1 MPKTSTSQQLQP
13 QPQTQSRPTALS
25 RLRRFI
31 FALIYLLPAVL
42 FCSYYPLISLGSD
55 RSMNFELSL
64 PLIWLVLF
72 DATLLLAF
80 ILLDHER
87 RRSRPRSRTAA
98 REQSFWGFNFPGL
111 TDRQFFLFSLFPFFA
126 TASILWSA
134 NPLRALLTAG
144 LIWLVFFAIFALL
157 HLLPAL
163 GLPFRFRTKFLTA
176 FFISTVVICA
186 LCWLQSFLDLAGL
199 SRDQTLLCL
208 GCTYHSF
215 GFPHPSGL
223 AIEPQFMGNLL
234 LAPTLTALYLLV
246 FHHPRRSS
254 STRTQKTS
262 SFTLSRRQF
271 HLVLAAAC
279 LFSATLFLTFSRGAI
294 YAYAVALVALAVFA
308 LVRHTFRP
316 SLLLIPIATFLAI
329 LGVQGAFAALSPT
342 SETFLTGVT
351 KSIHHLSL
359 GLIDLRPTTSGPAET
374 PEASETSE
382 TSADPADPAENSE
395 APATTPDPSTDA
407 IFDGYVPESTNVRLS
422 LSSTAL
428 RTWARSPWT
437 ILFGVGLGGAGTAM
451 HSLYPDLVTSPKEI
465 VQNQFISLLLE
476 LGLIGVGL
484 LVFALYLAFFSR
496 YGRPRLRSH
505 PALPLL
511 VALLLAYLVTLNF
524 FAGLPNAL
532 HIYLLPPLLYL
543 IFAPSASLSPSQ
555 PLPARPKT
563 PKIPQNPKKS

>member
-1 MPKTSTSQQLQP
+1 MSKTSTPHQPQAQPKLQP
-13 QPQTQSRPTALS
+13 QSKPRPTALS

-72 DATLLLAF
+72 DAALLLAF

-98 REQSFWGFNFPGL
+98 RKQSFWGFNFPGL

-176 FFISTVVICA
+176 FFISTTVICA
-186 LCWLQSFLDLAGL
+186 LCWIQSCLDLAGL

-246 FHHPRRSS
+246 FHHPRRSLS
-254 STRTQKTS
+254 ARAQKNP

-271 HLVLAAAC
+271 RLVLAAAC

-294 YAYAVALVALAVFA
+294 YAYAVALVALTIFA
-308 LVRHTFRP
+308 LVRHAFRP
-316 SLLLIPIATFLAI
+316 SLLLIPIVTFFAI
-329 LGVQGAFAALSPT
+329 LGVQGTFAALSPT

-359 GLIDLRPTTSGPAET
+359 GLIDLRPTASDFAET
-374 PEASETSE
+374 PETSK
-382 TSADPADPAENSE
+382 TPAENSE
-395 APATTPDPSTDA
+395 APATTPDSSTDA

-428 RTWARSPWT
+428 RTWAHSPWT

-476 LGLIGVGL
+476 LGLIGIL
-484 LVFALYLAFFSR
+484 LLAFTFYLAFFSR
-496 YGRPRLRSH
+496 YGRPRFRSH

-543 IFAPSASLSPSQ
+543 IF
-555 PLPARPKT
+555 T
-563 PKIPQNPKKS
+563 PKPNNASIT

>member
-1 MPKTSTSQQLQP
+1 MPKTSTPHQP
-13 QPQTQSRPTALS
+13 QPQSRPTALS
-25 RLRRFI
+25 SLRRFI

-72 DATLLLAF
+72 DATLLLVF
-80 ILLDHER
+80 ILLDRER
-87 RRSRPRSRTAA
+87 RRSRPRSRAAA
-98 REQSFWGFNFPGL
+98 RKQSFWGFNFPGL

-176 FFISTVVICA
+176 FFTSTTVICA

-234 LAPTLTALYLLV
+234 LAPTLTTLYLLV

-254 STRTQKTS
+254 SARTQQNP
-262 SFTLSRRQF
+262 SFILSRRQF
-271 HLVLAAAC
+271 RLVLAAVC

-294 YAYAVALVALAVFA
+294 YAYAVALVALAIFA
-308 LVRHTFRP
+308 LARHTFRP
-316 SLLLIPIATFLAI
+316 SLLFIPIATFLAV
-329 LGVQGAFAALSPT
+329 LGVQGTFAALSPT

-359 GLIDLRPTTSGPAET
+359 GLIDLRPTTSDPAPET
-374 PEASETSE
+374 SDPAANSEASE
-382 TSADPADPAENSE
+382 
-395 APATTPDPSTDA
+395 ATPGSSTDA

-428 RTWARSPWT
+428 RTWIHSPWT
-437 ILFGVGLGGAGTAM
+437 IFFGVGLGGAGTAM

-476 LGLIGVGL
+476 LGLIGVLL
-484 LVFALYLAFFSR
+484 LVFAFYLAFCSR

-543 IFAPSASLSPSQ
+543 IFAPSASLNSSQ

-563 PKIPQNPKKS
+563 PKILQNPKKS

>member
-1 MPKTSTSQQLQP
+1 MPKTSTPHQPQLQP
-13 QPQTQSRPTALS
+13 RPPALS
-25 RLRRFI
+25 RLRRLI

-80 ILLDHER
+80 ILLDRER
-87 RRSRPRSRTAA
+87 RRSRPRSRAAA
-98 REQSFWGFNFPGL
+98 RKQSFWGFNFPGL

-176 FFISTVVICA
+176 FFISTAAICA

-254 STRTQKTS
+254 SARTQKTP

-271 HLVLAAAC
+271 HFVLAAAC
-279 LFSATLFLTFSRGAI
+279 FFSATLFLTFSRGAI
-294 YAYAVALVALAVFA
+294 YAYAVALVALTIFA
-308 LVRHTFRP
+308 LVRRVFRP
-316 SLLLIPIATFLAI
+316 SLLLIPIITFLAI

-374 PEASETSE
+374 PEASE
-382 TSADPADPAENSE
+382 

-407 IFDGYVPESTNVRLS
+407 IFDGYVPESTNVRLG

-428 RTWARSPWT
+428 RTWAHSPWT

-476 LGLIGVGL
+476 LGLIGVLL
-484 LVFALYLAFFSR
+484 LVFAFYLAFCSR

-543 IFAPSASLSPSQ
+543 IFAPSASLNSSQ

-563 PKIPQNPKKS
+563 PKILQNPKKS

>member
-1 MPKTSTSQQLQP
+1 MPKTSTSHQPQP
-13 QPQTQSRPTALS
+13 QPQTQPRPTALS

-87 RRSRPRSRTAA
+87 RRSRPRSRAAA
-98 REQSFWGFNFPGL
+98 RKQSFWGFNFPGL

-176 FFISTVVICA
+176 FFISTAVICA

-234 LAPTLTALYLLV
+234 LAPTLTALYLLA

-254 STRTQKTS
+254 SARTQKTP

-271 HLVLAAAC
+271 RLVFAAAC
-279 LFSATLFLTFSRGAI
+279 LFSATLFLSFSRGAI
-294 YAYAVALVALAVFA
+294 YAYAVALVALAIFA
-308 LVRHTFRP
+308 LVRRAFRP

-329 LGVQGAFAALSPT
+329 LGVQGTFAALSPT

-359 GLIDLRPTTSGPAET
+359 GLIDLRPTASDPAPETSDPAET
-374 PEASETSE
+374 
-382 TSADPADPAENSE
+382 SE
-395 APATTPDPSTDA
+395 APETTPDSSTDA

-428 RTWARSPWT
+428 RTWVHSPWT

-484 LVFALYLAFFSR
+484 LVFAFYLAFFSR

-543 IFAPSASLSPSQ
+543 IFAPSASLTPTQ
-555 PLPARPKT
+555 LLPARPKT

>member
-13 QPQTQSRPTALS
+13 QSQTQPQPRPTALS

-87 RRSRPRSRTAA
+87 RRSCPRSRAAA
-98 REQSFWGFNFPGL
+98 RKQSFWGFNFPGL
-111 TDRQFFLFSLFPFFA
+111 TDRQFFLFSLSPFFA

-176 FFISTVVICA
+176 FFISTAVICA
-186 LCWLQSFLDLAGL
+186 LCWLQSLLDLAGL

-254 STRTQKTS
+254 SARTQKTP

-279 LFSATLFLTFSRGAI
+279 FFSATLFLTFSRGAI
-294 YAYAVALVALAVFA
+294 YAYAVALVALAIFA
-308 LVRHTFRP
+308 LIRRTFRP
-316 SLLLIPIATFLAI
+316 SLLLIPILTFLAI
-329 LGVQGAFAALSPT
+329 LGVQGTFAALSPT

-374 PEASETSE
+374 PEASE
-382 TSADPADPAENSE
+382 
-395 APATTPDPSTDA
+395 APATTPDSSTDA
-407 IFDGYVPESTNVRLS
+407 IFDGYVPESTNVRLG

-428 RTWARSPWT
+428 RTWAHSPWT

-451 HSLYPDLVTSPKEI
+451 HFLYPDLVTSPKEI

-484 LVFALYLAFFSR
+484 LVFTLDRALFSR

-543 IFAPSASLSPSQ
+543 IFAPSASLTPTQ
-555 PLPARPKT
+555 LLPARPKT

>member
-1 MPKTSTSQQLQP
+1 MPKTSTPHQP
-13 QPQTQSRPTALS
+13 QPQSRPTALS
-25 RLRRFI
+25 SLRRFI

-72 DATLLLAF
+72 DATLLLVF
-80 ILLDHER
+80 ILLDRER
-87 RRSRPRSRTAA
+87 RRSRPRSRAAA
-98 REQSFWGFNFPGL
+98 RKQSFWGFNFPGL

-176 FFISTVVICA
+176 FFISTTVICA

-254 STRTQKTS
+254 SARTQKDP

-271 HLVLAAAC
+271 RLVLAAAC

-294 YAYAVALVALAVFA
+294 YAYAVALVALAIFA
-308 LVRHTFRP
+308 LARHTFRP
-316 SLLLIPIATFLAI
+316 SLLFIPIATFLAV
-329 LGVQGAFAALSPT
+329 LGVQGTFAALSPT

-359 GLIDLRPTTSGPAET
+359 GLIDLRPTTSDPAPENSD
-374 PEASETSE
+374 PAANSEASE
-382 TSADPADPAENSE
+382 
-395 APATTPDPSTDA
+395 ATPGSSTDA

-428 RTWARSPWT
+428 RTWIHSPWT
-437 ILFGVGLGGAGTAM
+437 IFFGVGLGGAGTAM

-476 LGLIGVGL
+476 LGLIGVL
-484 LVFALYLAFFSR
+484 LLAFTFYLAFFSR

-543 IFAPSASLSPSQ
+543 IFAPSASLNSSQ

-563 PKIPQNPKKS
+563 PKILQNPKKS

>member
-1 MPKTSTSQQLQP
+1 MPKTSTPHQP
-13 QPQTQSRPTALS
+13 QPQSRPTALS

-31 FALIYLLPAVL
+31 VVLIYLLPAIL

-87 RRSRPRSRTAA
+87 RRSRPRSRAAA
-98 REQSFWGFNFPGL
+98 RKQSFWGFNFPGL

-176 FFISTVVICA
+176 FFISTAVICA

-254 STRTQKTS
+254 SARTQKTP

-279 LFSATLFLTFSRGAI
+279 FFSATLFLTFSRGAI
-294 YAYAVALVALAVFA
+294 YAYAVALVTLAIFA
-308 LVRHTFRP
+308 LVRRTFRP
-316 SLLLIPIATFLAI
+316 SLLLIPIFTFLAI
-329 LGVQGAFAALSPT
+329 LGVQGTFAALSPT

-359 GLIDLRPTTSGPAET
+359 GLIDLRPNTSDFALETSDPAET
-374 PEASETSE
+374 SEASET
-382 TSADPADPAENSE
+382 PAENS
-395 APATTPDPSTDA
+395 AATPDSSTDA

-428 RTWARSPWT
+428 RTWAHSPWT

-451 HSLYPDLVTSPKEI
+451 HSLYPELVTSPKEI

-476 LGLIGVGL
+476 LGLIGVLL
-484 LVFALYLAFFSR
+484 LVFAFYLAFFSR

-543 IFAPSASLSPSQ
+543 IFAPSASLNSSQ
-555 PLPARPKT
+555 PLPAHPKT
-563 PKIPQNPKKS
+563 PPKSKKVLKSPCQN

>member
-1 MPKTSTSQQLQP
+1 MPKTSTPHQP
-13 QPQTQSRPTALS
+13 QPQSRPTALS

-80 ILLDHER
+80 ILLDRER
-87 RRSRPRSRTAA
+87 RRSRPRSRAAA
-98 REQSFWGFNFPGL
+98 RKQSFWGFNFPGL

-176 FFISTVVICA
+176 FFISTTVICA

-246 FHHPRRSS
+246 FHHPRHSS
-254 STRTQKTS
+254 SARAQKNP

-271 HLVLAAAC
+271 RLVLAAAC

-294 YAYAVALVALAVFA
+294 YAYAVALVALAIFA

-316 SLLLIPIATFLAI
+316 SLLLIPIATFLAV
-329 LGVQGAFAALSPT
+329 LGIQGTFAALSPT

-359 GLIDLRPTTSGPAET
+359 GLIDLRPT
-374 PEASETSE
+374 AS
-382 TSADPADPAENSE
+382 DPAPEISDPAPEISDPAPEISDPAENSE
-395 APATTPDPSTDA
+395 ASETTPDSSTDA

-428 RTWARSPWT
+428 RTWAHSPWT
-437 ILFGVGLGGAGTAM
+437 IFFGVGLGGAGTAM

-476 LGLIGVGL
+476 LGLIGVLL
-484 LVFALYLAFFSR
+484 LVFAFYLAFCSR

-511 VALLLAYLVTLNF
+511 VALLFAYLVTLNF

-543 IFAPSASLSPSQ
+543 IFAPSASLNPPQ
-555 PLPARPKT
+555 TLPARPKT
-563 PKIPQNPKKS
+563 PKILQNPKKS

>member
-1 MPKTSTSQQLQP
+1 MPKTSTPHQLQP
-13 QPQTQSRPTALS
+13 QSQAQPQPRPTALS
-25 RLRRFI
+25 SLRRFI

-72 DATLLLAF
+72 DATILLAF
-80 ILLDHER
+80 ILLDRER
-87 RRSRPRSRTAA
+87 RRSRPRSRAAA
-98 REQSFWGFNFPGL
+98 RKQSFWGFNFPGL

-176 FFISTVVICA
+176 FFISTAVICA

-246 FHHPRRSS
+246 FHHPRHSS
-254 STRTQKTS
+254 SARAQQNP

-271 HLVLAAAC
+271 RLVLAAAC

-294 YAYAVALVALAVFA
+294 YAYAVALVALTIFT
-308 LVRHTFRP
+308 LVRHAFRP

-329 LGVQGAFAALSPT
+329 LGVQGTFAALSPT

-359 GLIDLRPTTSGPAET
+359 GLIDLRPTASDSA
-374 PEASETSE
+374 PEIS
-382 TSADPADPAENSE
+382 DPAENSE
-395 APATTPDPSTDA
+395 APETTPDSSTDA

-428 RTWARSPWT
+428 RTWAHSPWT

-451 HSLYPDLVTSPKEI
+451 HSFYPDLVTSPKEI

-476 LGLIGVGL
+476 LGLIGVLL
-484 LVFALYLAFFSR
+484 LVFAFYLAFFSR

-543 IFAPSASLSPSQ
+543 IFTPTTSLNPSQ
-555 PLPARPKT
+555 PLPAH
-563 PKIPQNPKKS
+563 PKILQNPKKS

>member
-1 MPKTSTSQQLQP
+1 MPKTSTSQQP
-13 QPQTQSRPTALS
+13 QPQSRPTALS

-55 RSMNFELSL
+55 RSMNFEISL

-80 ILLDHER
+80 ILLNRER
-87 RRSRPRSRTAA
+87 RRSRPHSRTAA
-98 REQSFWGFNFPGL
+98 RKQSFWGFNFPGL

-134 NPLRALLTAG
+134 NPLRALLTAS

-176 FFISTVVICA
+176 FFISTAVICA

-234 LAPTLTALYLLV
+234 LAPTLTALYLLA

-254 STRTQKTS
+254 SARAQKNP

-271 HLVLAAAC
+271 RLVLAAAC

-294 YAYAVALVALAVFA
+294 YAYAVALVALAIFA

-316 SLLLIPIATFLAI
+316 SLLLIPIATFLAV
-329 LGVQGAFAALSPT
+329 LGVQGTFAALSPT

-359 GLIDLRPTTSGPAET
+359 GLIDLRPTASDPAPEISDPAET
-374 PEASETSE
+374 SEASET
-382 TSADPADPAENSE
+382 PAENS
-395 APATTPDPSTDA
+395 ATTPDSSTDA

-428 RTWARSPWT
+428 RTWAHSPWT
-437 ILFGVGLGGAGTAM
+437 IFFGVGLGGAGTAM

-476 LGLIGVGL
+476 LGLIGVLL
-484 LVFALYLAFFSR
+484 LVFALYLAFCSH

-543 IFAPSASLSPSQ
+543 IFAPSASLNSSQ

-563 PKIPQNPKKS
+563 PKILQNPKKS

>member
-1 MPKTSTSQQLQP
+1 MPKTSTPHQP
-13 QPQTQSRPTALS
+13 QPQSRPTALS
-25 RLRRFI
+25 SLRRFI

-80 ILLDHER
+80 ILLDRER
-87 RRSRPRSRTAA
+87 RRSRPRSRPAA
-98 REQSFWGFNFPGL
+98 RKQSFWGFNFPGL

-176 FFISTVVICA
+176 FFISTAVICA

-246 FHHPRRSS
+246 FHHPRHSS
-254 STRTQKTS
+254 SARAQKNP

-271 HLVLAAAC
+271 RLVLAAAC
-279 LFSATLFLTFSRGAI
+279 IFSATLFLTFSRGAI
-294 YAYAVALVALAVFA
+294 YAYAVALVALTIFA

-316 SLLLIPIATFLAI
+316 SLLFIPIATFLAI
-329 LGVQGAFAALSPT
+329 LGVQGTFAALSPT

-359 GLIDLRPTTSGPAET
+359 GLIDLRPT
-374 PEASETSE
+374 AS
-382 TSADPADPAENSE
+382 DPAPEISDPAENSE
-395 APATTPDPSTDA
+395 APETTPDSSTDA

-428 RTWARSPWT
+428 RTWIHSPWT

-476 LGLIGVGL
+476 LGLIGVLL
-484 LVFALYLAFFSR
+484 LVFAFYLAFFSR

-505 PALPLL
+505 PTLPLL
-511 VALLLAYLVTLNF
+511 IALLLAYLVTLNF

-543 IFAPSASLSPSQ
+543 IFAPSASLNSSQ
-555 PLPARPKT
+555 PLPAH
-563 PKIPQNPKKS
+563 PKILQNPKKS

>member
-1 MPKTSTSQQLQP
+1 MSKTSTSHQPQP
-13 QPQTQSRPTALS
+13 QPQTHSRPTTLS

-87 RRSRPRSRTAA
+87 RRSRPRSRAAA
-98 REQSFWGFNFPGL
+98 RKQSFWGFNFPGL

-176 FFISTVVICA
+176 FFISTTVICA
-186 LCWLQSFLDLAGL
+186 LCWFQSFLDLAGL

-254 STRTQKTS
+254 STRTQKTP

-279 LFSATLFLTFSRGAI
+279 FFSATLFLTFSRGAI
-294 YAYAVALVALAVFA
+294 YAYAVALVALAIFA
-308 LVRHTFRP
+308 LIRHTFRP
-316 SLLLIPIATFLAI
+316 SLLLIPIITFLAI
-329 LGVQGAFAALSPT
+329 LGVQGTFAALSPT

-374 PEASETSE
+374 PEASE
-382 TSADPADPAENSE
+382 

-407 IFDGYVPESTNVRLS
+407 IFDGYVPESTNVRLG

-428 RTWARSPWT
+428 RTWAHSPWT

-476 LGLIGVGL
+476 LGLIGVLL
-484 LVFALYLAFFSR
+484 LVFSLYLALFSR
-496 YGRPRLRSH
+496 YGHPRLRSH

-563 PKIPQNPKKS
+563 PKILQNPKKS

>member
-1 MPKTSTSQQLQP
+1 MPKTSTPHQLQP
-13 QPQTQSRPTALS
+13 QSQTQPQPQPRPTALS
-25 RLRRFI
+25 SLRRLI

-80 ILLDHER
+80 ILLDRER
-87 RRSRPRSRTAA
+87 RRSRPRSRAAA
-98 REQSFWGFNFPGL
+98 RKQSFWGFNFPGL

-176 FFISTVVICA
+176 FFISTAVICA

-246 FHHPRRSS
+246 FHHPRHSS
-254 STRTQKTS
+254 SARTQKNP

-271 HLVLAAAC
+271 RLVLAAAC

-294 YAYAVALVALAVFA
+294 YAYAVALVALAIFA

-316 SLLLIPIATFLAI
+316 SLLLIPIATFLAV
-329 LGVQGAFAALSPT
+329 LGVQGTFAALSPT

-359 GLIDLRPTTSGPAET
+359 GLIDLRPT
-374 PEASETSE
+374 ASDSAPETS
-382 TSADPADPAENSE
+382 DPAENSE
-395 APATTPDPSTDA
+395 APATTPDSSTDA

-428 RTWARSPWT
+428 RTWAHSPWT

-484 LVFALYLAFFSR
+484 LVFALYLAFCSR

-532 HIYLLPPLLYL
+532 HIYLLPPLIYL
-543 IFAPSASLSPSQ
+543 IFAPSASLNSSQ

-563 PKIPQNPKKS
+563 PKILQNPKKS

>member
-1 MPKTSTSQQLQP
+1 MPKTSTPHQP
-13 QPQTQSRPTALS
+13 QPQSQTQPQSRPTALS
-25 RLRRFI
+25 SLRRFI

-64 PLIWLVLF
+64 PLIWLVFF

-80 ILLDHER
+80 ILLDRER
-87 RRSRPRSRTAA
+87 RRSRPRSRAAA
-98 REQSFWGFNFPGL
+98 RKQSFWGFNFPGL
-111 TDRQFFLFSLFPFFA
+111 TDRQFFLFSLFPFFV

-163 GLPFRFRTKFLTA
+163 GLPFRFRTKFLIA
-176 FFISTVVICA
+176 FFISTTVICA

-246 FHHPRRSS
+246 FHHPCRSS
-254 STRTQKTS
+254 SARTQKNP
-262 SFTLSRRQF
+262 SFILSRRQF
-271 HLVLAAAC
+271 RLVLAAAC

-294 YAYAVALVALAVFA
+294 YAYAVALVALAIFA

-316 SLLLIPIATFLAI
+316 SLLLIPIATFLAV
-329 LGVQGAFAALSPT
+329 LGVQGTFAALSPT

-359 GLIDLRPTTSGPAET
+359 GLIDLRPT
-374 PEASETSE
+374 AS
-382 TSADPADPAENSE
+382 DPAPEISDPAENSE
-395 APATTPDPSTDA
+395 ASEATPDSSTDA

-428 RTWARSPWT
+428 RTWIHSPWT
-437 ILFGVGLGGAGTAM
+437 IFFGVGLGGAGTAM

-476 LGLIGVGL
+476 LGLIGVLL
-484 LVFALYLAFFSR
+484 LVFAFYLAFCSR
-496 YGRPRLRSH
+496 YDRPRLRSH

-543 IFAPSASLSPSQ
+543 IFAPSAFLNPSQ

-563 PKIPQNPKKS
+563 PKILQNPKKS

>member
-1 MPKTSTSQQLQP
+1 MPKTSTTHQP
-13 QPQTQSRPTALS
+13 QPKSHSTALS

-31 FALIYLLPAVL
+31 FALIYLLPAIL
-42 FCSYYPLISLGSD
+42 FCSYYPLISLGGD
-55 RSMNFELSL
+55 HSMNFELSL

-80 ILLDHER
+80 IFLDRAR
-87 RRSRPRSRTAA
+87 RRSRPRSRAAA
-98 REQSFWGFNFPGL
+98 RKQSFWGFNFPGL

-126 TASILWSA
+126 TASIFWSA
-134 NPLRALLTAG
+134 NPLRAVLTAG
-144 LIWLVFFAIFALL
+144 LIWLIFFAIFAFL

-176 FFISTVVICA
+176 FFISTATICII
-186 LCWLQSFLDLAGL
+186 CWLQCFLDLAGL

-246 FHHPRRSS
+246 FHHPRA
-254 STRTQKTS
+254 QKAA
-262 SFTLSRRQF
+262 SFTLSSRQF
-271 HLVLAAAC
+271 RLILVAAC
-279 LFSATLFLTFSRGAI
+279 FFSATLFLTFSRGAI
-294 YAYAVALVALAVFA
+294 YAYAIAIVALIIFA

-329 LGVQGAFAALSPT
+329 LGVQGIFAALSPT
-342 SETFLTGVT
+342 PETFLSGVT
-351 KSIHHLSL
+351 KSIHQLSL
-359 GLIDLRPTTSGPAET
+359 GLIDLRPAASDPT
-374 PEASETSE
+374 PEISDPPETSE
-382 TSADPADPAENSE
+382 APETTTNS
-395 APATTPDPSTDA
+395 STDPV
-407 IFDGYVPESTNVRLS
+407 FDGYVPESTNIRLS

-428 RTWARSPWT
+428 RTWAHSPAT

-465 VQNQFISLLLE
+465 VQNQFLSLLLE
-476 LGLIGVGL
+476 LGLVGVAL
-484 LVFALYLAFFSR
+484 LLFALYLACFSR
-496 YGRPRLRSH
+496 FGRSRLRSH

-511 VALLLAYLVTLNF
+511 VSLSLAYLITLNF

-543 IFAPSASLSPSQ
+543 IFKKVQKSPC
-555 PLPARPKT
+555 
-563 PKIPQNPKKS
+563 QN

>member
-1 MPKTSTSQQLQP
+1 MPKTSTPHQPQLQP
-13 QPQTQSRPTALS
+13 RPTALS
-25 RLRRFI
+25 RLRRLI

-87 RRSRPRSRTAA
+87 RRSRPRSRAAA
-98 REQSFWGFNFPGL
+98 RKQSFWGFNFPGL

-176 FFISTVVICA
+176 FFISTAAICA

-254 STRTQKTS
+254 SARTQKTP

-271 HLVLAAAC
+271 HFVLAAAC
-279 LFSATLFLTFSRGAI
+279 FFSATLFLTFSRGAI
-294 YAYAVALVALAVFA
+294 YAYAVALVALTIFA
-308 LVRHTFRP
+308 LVRRVFRP

-359 GLIDLRPTTSGPAET
+359 GLIDLRPTASDPA
-374 PEASETSE
+374 PETS
-382 TSADPADPAENSE
+382 DPAENSA

-428 RTWARSPWT
+428 RTWAHSPWT

-484 LVFALYLAFFSR
+484 LVFALYLALFSR

-543 IFAPSASLSPSQ
+543 IFAPSASLNPTQ

>member
-1 MPKTSTSQQLQP
+1 MPKTSTSHQP
-13 QPQTQSRPTALS
+13 QLQSRPTALS

-87 RRSRPRSRTAA
+87 RRSCPRSRAAA
-98 REQSFWGFNFPGL
+98 RKQSFWGFNFPGL

-176 FFISTVVICA
+176 FFTSTAVICA

-246 FHHPRRSS
+246 FHHPRHSS
-254 STRTQKTS
+254 STRAQQTP

-271 HLVLAAAC
+271 RLVLAAAC
-279 LFSATLFLTFSRGAI
+279 FFSATLFLTFSRGAI
-294 YAYAVALVALAVFA
+294 YAYAVALVALAIFA

-316 SLLLIPIATFLAI
+316 SLLLIPIAAFIAV
-329 LGVQGAFAALSPT
+329 LGVQGTFAALSPT

-359 GLIDLRPTTSGPAET
+359 GLIDLRPTASDPA
-374 PEASETSE
+374 PETS
-382 TSADPADPAENSE
+382 DPAANSE
-395 APATTPDPSTDA
+395 APETTPDSSTDA

-428 RTWARSPWT
+428 RTWVHSPW
-437 ILFGVGLGGAGTAM
+437 IIFFGVGLGGAGTAM

-476 LGLIGVGL
+476 LGLIGVLL
-484 LVFALYLAFFSR
+484 LVFAFYLAFCSR

-532 HIYLLPPLLYL
+532 HIYLLPPLLCL
-543 IFAPSASLSPSQ
+543 IFAPSASLNSSQ
-555 PLPARPKT
+555 PLSARPKT
-563 PKIPQNPKKS
+563 PKILQNPKKS

>member
-1 MPKTSTSQQLQP
+1 MPKTSTPHQP
-13 QPQTQSRPTALS
+13 QPQSRPTALS

-72 DATLLLAF
+72 DTTLLLAF

-87 RRSRPRSRTAA
+87 RRSRPRSRAAA
-98 REQSFWGFNFPGL
+98 RKQSFWGFNFPGL

-176 FFISTVVICA
+176 FFISTAVICA

-234 LAPTLTALYLLV
+234 LAPTLTALYLVV

-254 STRTQKTS
+254 SARTQKNP

-271 HLVLAAAC
+271 RLVLAAAC
-279 LFSATLFLTFSRGAI
+279 FFSATLFLTFSRGAI
-294 YAYAVALVALAVFA
+294 YAYAIAIVALIIFT

-316 SLLLIPIATFLAI
+316 SLLLIPIATFLVI
-329 LGVQGAFAALSPT
+329 LGVQGTFAALSPT
-342 SETFLTGVT
+342 SETFLSGVT
-351 KSIHHLSL
+351 KSIHQLSL
-359 GLIDLRPTTSGPAET
+359 GLIDLRPA
-374 PEASETSE
+374 ASDLAETSE
-382 TSADPADPAENSE
+382 APETTTNS
-395 APATTPDPSTDA
+395 STDPV
-407 IFDGYVPESTNVRLS
+407 FDGYIPESTNIRLS

-428 RTWARSPWT
+428 RTWTHSPAT

-451 HSLYPDLVTSPKEI
+451 HSRYPDLVTSPKEI
-465 VQNQFISLLLE
+465 VQNQFLSLLLE
-476 LGLIGVGL
+476 LGLVGVAL
-484 LVFALYLAFFSR
+484 LLFALYLACFSR
-496 YGRPRLRSH
+496 FGRSRLRSH

-511 VALLLAYLVTLNF
+511 VSLSLAYLITLNF

-543 IFAPSASLSPSQ
+543 IFKKVQKSPC
-555 PLPARPKT
+555 
-563 PKIPQNPKKS
+563 QN

>member
-1 MPKTSTSQQLQP
+1 MPKTSTPHQP
-13 QPQTQSRPTALS
+13 QPQSRSTALS

-31 FALIYLLPAVL
+31 FVLIYLLPAVL

-87 RRSRPRSRTAA
+87 RRSRPRSRAAA
-98 REQSFWGFNFPGL
+98 RKQSFWGFNFPGL

-163 GLPFRFRTKFLTA
+163 GPPFRFRTKFLTA
-176 FFISTVVICA
+176 FFISTTVICA

-246 FHHPRRSS
+246 FHHPRHSS
-254 STRTQKTS
+254 LARTQKNP

-271 HLVLAAAC
+271 RLVLAAAC

-294 YAYAVALVALAVFA
+294 YAYAVALVALAIFA

-316 SLLLIPIATFLAI
+316 SLLLIPIATFLAV

-359 GLIDLRPTTSGPAET
+359 GLIDLRPT
-374 PEASETSE
+374 AS
-382 TSADPADPAENSE
+382 DPAPGISDPAANSE
-395 APATTPDPSTDA
+395 APATTPDSSPDSSTDA

-428 RTWARSPWT
+428 RTWAHSPWT

-511 VALLLAYLVTLNF
+511 VARLLAYLVTLNF

-543 IFAPSASLSPSQ
+543 IFAPSASLNPSQ

-563 PKIPQNPKKS
+563 PKILQNPKKS

>member
-1 MPKTSTSQQLQP
+1 MPKTSTPHQP
-13 QPQTQSRPTALS
+13 QPQSRPTALS

-31 FALIYLLPAVL
+31 FALVYLLPAVL

-72 DATLLLAF
+72 DAALLLAF

-87 RRSRPRSRTAA
+87 RRSRPRSRAAA
-98 REQSFWGFNFPGL
+98 RKQSFWGFNFPGL

-176 FFISTVVICA
+176 FFISTTVICA

-254 STRTQKTS
+254 SARTQKDP

-271 HLVLAAAC
+271 RLVLAAAC

-294 YAYAVALVALAVFA
+294 YAYAVALVALAIFA

-329 LGVQGAFAALSPT
+329 LGVQGTFAALSPT

-359 GLIDLRPTTSGPAET
+359 GLIDLRPT
-374 PEASETSE
+374 AS
-382 TSADPADPAENSE
+382 DPAHGISDPAENSE
-395 APATTPDPSTDA
+395 APETTPDSSTDA

-428 RTWARSPWT
+428 RTWAHSPWT
-437 ILFGVGLGGAGTAM
+437 IFFGVGLGGAGTAM
-451 HSLYPDLVTSPKEI
+451 HLLYPDLVTSPKEI

-476 LGLIGVGL
+476 LGLIGVLL
-484 LVFALYLAFFSR
+484 LVFAFYLALFSR

-511 VALLLAYLVTLNF
+511 IALLLTYLVTLNF

-543 IFAPSASLSPSQ
+543 IFAPSASLNSSQ

-563 PKIPQNPKKS
+563 PKILQNPKKS

>member
-1 MPKTSTSQQLQP
+1 MPKTSTPHQP
-13 QPQTQSRPTALS
+13 QPQSRPTALS

-31 FALIYLLPAVL
+31 FALIYLLPAAL

-80 ILLDHER
+80 ILLDRER
-87 RRSRPRSRTAA
+87 RRSRPHSRAAA
-98 REQSFWGFNFPGL
+98 RKQSLWGFNFPGL

-176 FFISTVVICA
+176 FFISTAAICA

-246 FHHPRRSS
+246 FHHPRHSS
-254 STRTQKTS
+254 SARTQKNP

-271 HLVLAAAC
+271 RLVLAAAC

-294 YAYAVALVALAVFA
+294 YAYAVALVALAIFA

-316 SLLLIPIATFLAI
+316 SLLLIPIATFLAV

-359 GLIDLRPTTSGPAET
+359 GLIDLRPTASDP
-374 PEASETSE
+374 PEIS
-382 TSADPADPAENSE
+382 DPAANSE
-395 APATTPDPSTDA
+395 APETTPDSSTDA

-428 RTWARSPWT
+428 RTWAHSPWT
-437 ILFGVGLGGAGTAM
+437 IFFGVGLGGAGTAM

-476 LGLIGVGL
+476 LGLTGVLL
-484 LVFALYLAFFSR
+484 LVFAFYLAFCSR
-496 YGRPRLRSH
+496 YGRPHLRSH

-543 IFAPSASLSPSQ
+543 IFAPSAPPEL
-555 PLPARPKT
+555 LPT
-563 PKIPQNPKKS
+563 PPRSPQNSQNPPKSKKVLKNPCQN

>member
-1 MPKTSTSQQLQP
+1 MPKTSTPHQP
-13 QPQTQSRPTALS
+13 QPQSRPTALS
-25 RLRRFI
+25 SLRRFI

-80 ILLDHER
+80 ILLDRER
-87 RRSRPRSRTAA
+87 RRSRPRSRAAA
-98 REQSFWGFNFPGL
+98 RKQSFWGFNFPGL

-144 LIWLVFFAIFALL
+144 LIWLVFFTIFALL

-176 FFISTVVICA
+176 FFISTAVICA
-186 LCWLQSFLDLAGL
+186 LCWLQSILDLAGL

-234 LAPTLTALYLLV
+234 LAPTLAALYLLV
-246 FHHPRRSS
+246 FHHPRHSS
-254 STRTQKTS
+254 SARTQKNP
-262 SFTLSRRQF
+262 SFTLSCRQF
-271 HLVLAAAC
+271 RLILAAAC

-294 YAYAVALVALAVFA
+294 YAYAVALVALAIFA

-316 SLLLIPIATFLAI
+316 SLLLIPIATFLAV
-329 LGVQGAFAALSPT
+329 LGVQGTFAALSPT

-359 GLIDLRPTTSGPAET
+359 GLIDLRPTASDPAPEISD
-374 PEASETSE
+374 PAANSEASE
-382 TSADPADPAENSE
+382 A
-395 APATTPDPSTDA
+395 TPDSSTDA

-428 RTWARSPWT
+428 RTWIHSPWT
-437 ILFGVGLGGAGTAM
+437 IFFGVGLGGAGTAM

-476 LGLIGVGL
+476 LGLIGVL
-484 LVFALYLAFFSR
+484 LLAFTFYLAFFSR

-543 IFAPSASLSPSQ
+543 IFAPSASLNSSQ
-555 PLPARPKT
+555 PLLARPKT
-563 PKIPQNPKKS
+563 PKILQNPKKS

>member
-1 MPKTSTSQQLQP
+1 MPKTSTPHQP
-13 QPQTQSRPTALS
+13 QPQSRPTALS

-80 ILLDHER
+80 ILLDQEH
-87 RRSRPRSRTAA
+87 RRSRPRSRAAA
-98 REQSFWGFNFPGL
+98 RKQSFWGFNFPGL

-176 FFISTVVICA
+176 FFISTAAICA

-254 STRTQKTS
+254 SARTQNNP

-271 HLVLAAAC
+271 RLVLAAAC
-279 LFSATLFLTFSRGAI
+279 FFSATLFLTFSRGAI
-294 YAYAVALVALAVFA
+294 YAYAVALVALAIFA

-316 SLLLIPIATFLAI
+316 SLLLIPIFTFLAI
-329 LGVQGAFAALSPT
+329 LGVQGTFAALSPT

-359 GLIDLRPTTSGPAET
+359 GLIDLRPTPSGLAET
-374 PEASETSE
+374 PEASEP
-382 TSADPADPAENSE
+382 PADPAETSETSE
-395 APATTPDPSTDA
+395 APAATPDSSTDA

-428 RTWARSPWT
+428 RTWIHSPWT

-476 LGLIGVGL
+476 LGLIGVLL
-484 LVFALYLAFFSR
+484 LVFVFYLAFCSR

-511 VALLLAYLVTLNF
+511 IALLLAYLVTLNF

-543 IFAPSASLSPSQ
+543 IFAPTTPLNSSQ
-555 PLPARPKT
+555 PLPAH
-563 PKIPQNPKKS
+563 PKILQNPKKS

>member
-1 MPKTSTSQQLQP
+1 MPKTSTPHQP
-13 QPQTQSRPTALS
+13 QPQPQFRPTALS
-25 RLRRFI
+25 SLRRFI

-55 RSMNFELSL
+55 RCMNFELSL

-87 RRSRPRSRTAA
+87 RRSRPRSRAAA
-98 REQSFWGFNFPGL
+98 RKQSFWGFNFPGL

-134 NPLRALLTAG
+134 NPLRALLTAS

-163 GLPFRFRTKFLTA
+163 GPPFRFRTKFLTA
-176 FFISTVVICA
+176 FFISTAVICA

-246 FHHPRRSS
+246 FHHPRHSS
-254 STRTQKTS
+254 SARTQKNP

-271 HLVLAAAC
+271 RLVLAAAY

-294 YAYAVALVALAVFA
+294 YAYAVALVALAIFA

-316 SLLLIPIATFLAI
+316 SLLLIPIATFLAV
-329 LGVQGAFAALSPT
+329 LGVQGTFAALSPT

-359 GLIDLRPTTSGPAET
+359 GLIDLRPTASDPT
-374 PEASETSE
+374 PEIS
-382 TSADPADPAENSE
+382 DPAENSE
-395 APATTPDPSTDA
+395 APETTPDFSTDA

-428 RTWARSPWT
+428 RTWIHSPWT
-437 ILFGVGLGGAGTAM
+437 IFFGVGLGGAGTAM

-465 VQNQFISLLLE
+465 VQNQFTSLLLE
-476 LGLIGVGL
+476 LGLIGVFL
-484 LVFALYLAFFSR
+484 LVFAFYLAFCSR

-543 IFAPSASLSPSQ
+543 IFAPSASLNSSQ

-563 PKIPQNPKKS
+563 PKILQNPKKS